1 MKKLDIKNKVLRAV
15 ANLTKDKSKK
25 LHEPIFKGNE
35 KKYLN
40 QCIDT
45 GYVSYKGKFVT
56 IFEKKIM
63 KYTRSKFAVPTI
75 NGTSALHILLKIY
88 KINSNHEVILP
99 SISFV
104 AVANAVLYC
113 NSKPNFVD
121 SEMSTLGIDPYKL
134 RNYLSK
140 TTKIRNRKCINKK
153 TGKVIKALI
162 AVHVFGIPCK
172 ILELKK
178 VCKEFNLI
186 LIEDAAEAIGSFY
199 KGKHLG
205 LFGDSA
211 ILSFNGN
218 KTITSGGGG
227 FILTKNKKIAKKAEH
242 LTTTA
247 KLKHKW
253 EYLHDQIGYNY
264 RMTNVN
270 AAVGCAQ
277 LENINK
283 ILKAKRKNFSYYK
296 KIFKNEKNLFLL
308 DEPNKSKTNFWLIAL
323 ILKKPDHKLKNNVL
337 NYLYKNGYECR
348 PIWKPLHKLPMFKKS
363 PRDNLS
369 VAEKIYE
376 SVINLPSSPVLNYS
390 KL

>member
-1 MKKLDIKNKVLRAV
+1 MAV
-15 ANLTKDKSKK
+15 KNLTKNKSKK
-25 LHEPIFKGNE
+25 LHEPIFVGNE

-56 IFEKKIM
+56 IFEKKIL
-63 KYTRSKFAVPTI
+63 KYTRSKFAVPII
-75 NGTSALHILLKIY
+75 NGTSALHILLKAY
-88 KINSNHEVILP
+88 KINSTHEVILP
-99 SISFV
+99 SVSFV
-104 AVANAVLYC
+104 ATANAVLYC
-113 NSKPNFVD
+113 NSTPNFVD

-134 RNYLSK
+134 RNYLTN
-140 TTKIRNRKCINKK
+140 TTKIKNRKCINKK

-178 VCKEFNLI
+178 ICKEFNLI

-199 KGKHLG
+199 NGKHLG
-205 LFGDSA
+205 LFGDAA

-227 FILTKNKKIAKKAEH
+227 FILTKNNKIAKTVHH

-253 EYLHDQIGYNY
+253 EYLHDQVGYNY
-264 RMTNVN
+264 RMPNIN

-277 LENINK
+277 LENIIK
-283 ILKAKRKNFSYYK
+283 ILRSKRKNFLYYK
-296 KIFKNEKNLFLL
+296 KIFMNEKNFFLL
-308 DEPNKSKTNFWLIAL
+308 DEPDKCKTNFWLIAL
-323 ILKKPDHKLKNNVL
+323 ILKKPNLKLRNIILSHIHKK
-337 NYLYKNGYECR
+337 GYEIR

-363 PRDNLS
+363 PRDSLLG
-369 VAEKIYE
+369 ADKIYR
-376 SVINLPSSPVLNYS
+376 SVINLPSSPVLHYS

>member
-1 MKKLDIKNKVLRAV
+1 MKSSDIKKKILKTVK
-15 ANLTKDKSKK
+15 NLTKKKSKK
-25 LHEPIFKGNE
+25 MHEPIFKGNE

-40 QCIDT
+40 QCIDS
-45 GYVSYKGKFVT
+45 GYVSHKGKFVQ
-56 IFEKKIM
+56 IFENKIL

-88 KINSNHEVILP
+88 KINSNHEVLLP
-99 SISFV
+99 SIAFV
-104 AVANAVLYC
+104 AAANAILYC
-113 NSKPNFVD
+113 NSSPNFVD
-121 SEMSTLGIDPYKL
+121 SEISTLGVDPNKL
-134 RNYLSK
+134 RNYLLNS
-140 TTKIRNRKCINKK
+140 TKIKNSKCINKK
-153 TGKVIKALI
+153 TGKIIKALI

-178 VCKEFNLI
+178 ICKDFNLI

-227 FILTKNKKIAKKAEH
+227 FILTKNRKIAEVAKH

-247 KLKHKW
+247 KLKHRW
-253 EYLHDQIGYNY
+253 EFLYDQVGYNY
-264 RMTNVN
+264 RMSNIH

-277 LENINK
+277 LENITK
-283 ILKAKRKNFSYYK
+283 ILRSKRKNFYYYK
-296 KIFKNEKNLFLL
+296 KVFKNEKDFSILSDPDNCR
-308 DEPNKSKTNFWLIAL
+308 SNFWLNAL
-323 ILKKPDHKLKNNVL
+323 ILKKPNIRLKNIIL
-337 NYLYKNGYECR
+337 GYLYKNGYECR
-348 PIWKPLHKLPMFKKS
+348 PIWKPLHRLPMFKRS

-369 VAEKIYE
+369 EAEKIYK
-376 SVINLPSSPVLNYS
+376 SVINLPSSPVLNYR
-390 KL
+390 